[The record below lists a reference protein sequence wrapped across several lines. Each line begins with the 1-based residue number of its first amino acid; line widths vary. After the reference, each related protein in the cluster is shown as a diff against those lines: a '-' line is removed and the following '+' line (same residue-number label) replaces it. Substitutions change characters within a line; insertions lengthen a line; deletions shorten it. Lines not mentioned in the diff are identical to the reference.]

1 MNQSKETLL
10 FQFKNNTIDYKK
22 EIIAGITTFLSMAYI
37 IAVNPAILSST
48 GMPIGALVTATC
60 LTSAFSSILMG
71 LYTNTPI
78 SLAPGMGLNAFFAF
92 SVVIGMNIPWQVAL
106 AAVFTEGLIFI
117 VLSLSRARES
127 IANSIP
133 VNLKYSITVGIGLFI
148 AFIGFVNGGI
158 IIKNDATLVGIG
170 SFIDL
175 KVLFTFL
182 GLFFIVIFEQLKV
195 RGSILWAICSV
206 TVIAWTYAIFNP
218 ESAVA
223 AGIRFPDGILRFESI
238 KPIFNQL
245 DFSYILNKHFWSF
258 ITIVLVLLFNDLFD
272 TLGTLIAVAA
282 KSNML
287 DKNGKIPNVG
297 KVFLIDAISTT
308 VGAIM
313 GVSTVTAYIESCT
326 GIEEGGKTG
335 LTTIVTGI
343 MFFVAIFLS
352 PLFIAV
358 PASATAAALIY
369 VGFSMCREIIKI
381 NFSNIR
387 ENIPSFLIFFLIPL
401 TYNIS
406 SGISIGIIFY
416 VLINVILNL
425 LENKKNKISPIMII
439 LCIIFII
446 KFFYGY

>member
-1 MNQSKETLL
+1 
-10 FQFKNNTIDYKK
+10 
-22 EIIAGITTFLSMAYI
+22 
-37 IAVNPAILSST
+37 
-48 GMPIGALVTATC
+48 
-60 LTSAFSSILMG
+60 
-71 LYTNTPI
+71 
-78 SLAPGMGLNAFFAF
+78 
-92 SVVIGMNIPWQVAL
+92 
-106 AAVFTEGLIFI
+106 
-117 VLSLSRARES
+117 
-127 IANSIP
+127 
-133 VNLKYSITVGIGLFI
+133 
-148 AFIGFVNGGI
+148 
-158 IIKNDATLVGIG
+158 G
-170 SFIDL
+170 SFVDL

-182 GLFFIVIFEQLKV
+182 GLFFIVIFEQLNV

-206 TVIAWTYAIFNP
+206 TAIAWIYATFNT
-218 ESAVA
+218 EGAVA

-238 KPIFNQL
+238 GPIFNQL
-245 DFSYILNKHFWSF
+245 DFSYILSKHFWSF

-282 KSNML
+282 KGNML

-297 KVFLIDAISTT
+297 KIFLIDAISTT

-343 MFFVAIFLS
+343 MFFIAIFLS

-369 VGFSMCREIIKI
+369 VGFSMCREILKI

-387 ENIPSFLIFFLIPL
+387 ENIPSFLILFLIPL

-416 VLINVILNL
+416 VLINIILNL
-425 LENKKNKISPIMII
+425 LENKKNKISPVMII
-439 LCIIFII
+439 LCLVFII
-446 KFFYGY
+446 KFIYIY